1 MRIALALLTCFLF
14 LNAETS
20 FAIPAG
26 PEVSTAGTVVGTYA
40 GVLLPTGTTANGND
54 DSNSLGLFTASVP
67 TTGLASGTVSIF
79 VSGEAFTGTLDAFAD
94 PDSFEISG
102 TITATYPYAI
112 LVTTSSTSS
121 GTTTTTTTSVDVQSI
136 LNGSLK
142 ASVVADSDPFATS
155 TERIQGTAS
164 LELSQNV
171 DANGVPIVKDTLN
184 FTVDGVQQSTTPSTT
199 TTSG

>member
-1 MRIALALLTCFLF
+1 MRIVLALLTCFLF

-26 PEVSTAGTVVGTYA
+26 PEVSTAGSVVGTYA
-40 GVLLPTGTTANGND
+40 GVLLPTGTTANGAD
-54 DSNSLGLFTASVP
+54 DSNTLGLFTASVP
-67 TTGLASGTVSIF
+67 STGLATGTVSIF

-102 TITATYPYAI
+102 TITATYPYSV
-112 LVTTSSTSS
+112 LVSTTTTSN
-121 GTTTTTTTSVDVQSI
+121 GTTTTTVSTVDVQSI

-171 DANGVPIVKDTLN
+171 DQNGVPIVKDTLK
-184 FTVDGVQQSTTPSTT
+184 FTVDGVQQSASAT